1 MSSDI
6 VGSAITAVPHKVLS
20 RNCCF
25 HNTARVFGDVDSVMN
40 PEPSA
45 ASPAPSFDIL
55 SADALFV
62 AVYGRLKGMASNQLA
77 RSSDATLDTT
87 SLVHEL
93 YVKVSAARELEF
105 SDQAQFFSYASQAM
119 RHILVDHAR
128 QRLRAKRGAG
138 AVKVDIDDV
147 EIADMTA
154 TQVLGLDEAL
164 QRLERSDPR
173 AGQMVALHYFAGLPL
188 SKISELLGV
197 TERTLNRDWRFARAY
212 LHDLMG

>member
-1 MSSDI
+1 M
-6 VGSAITAVPHKVLS
+6 T
-20 RNCCF
+20 
-25 HNTARVFGDVDSVMN
+25 VFGSNCVAWRCGCEEPAFLSN
-40 PEPSA
+40 PSA
-45 ASPAPSFDIL
+45 TL
-55 SADALFV
+55 DALVAEFFF
-62 AVYGRLKGMASNQLA
+62 AVYERLKGMPAISCFA
-77 RSSDATLDTT
+77 AAMPADTT

-93 YVKVSAARELEF
+93 YVKVSAARDLEF
-105 SDQAQFFSYASQAM
+105 SDPAQFFSYASQAM

-138 AVKVDIDDV
+138 VVKVDIEEV
-147 EIADMTA
+147 EIADLTA

-188 SKISELLGV
+188 SKISDLLGV

>member
-1 MSSDI
+1 MTD
-6 VGSAITAVPHKVLS
+6 
-20 RNCCF
+20 
-25 HNTARVFGDVDSVMN
+25 ARS
-40 PEPSA
+40 EPTPDA
-45 ASPAPSFDIL
+45 TFDAL

-62 AVYGRLKGMASNQLA
+62 GVYERLKGMASNQLA
-77 RSSDATLDTT
+77 RNSDATLDTT

-93 YVKVSAARELEF
+93 YVKVSAARDLEF
-105 SDQAQFFSYASQAM
+105 SDPAQFFSYASQAM

-138 AVKVDIDDV
+138 VVKVDIDEV
-147 EIADMTA
+147 EIADLTA

-188 SKISELLGV
+188 SKISDLLGV

>member
-1 MSSDI
+1 M
-6 VGSAITAVPHKVLS
+6 
-20 RNCCF
+20 
-25 HNTARVFGDVDSVMN
+25 
-40 PEPSA
+40 PSEA
-45 ASPAPSFDIL
+45 APAATLDAL
-55 SADALFV
+55 SADVLFV
-62 AVYGRLKGMASNQLA
+62 AVYERLKGMASNQLA

-93 YVKVSAARELEF
+93 YVKVSASATLEF
-105 SDQAQFFSYASQAM
+105 SDPAQFFSYASQAM

-128 QRLRAKRGAG
+128 QRMRAKRGAG
-138 AVKVDIDDV
+138 AIKVNIDDI
-147 EIADMTA
+147 EIADLTA

-164 QRLERSDPR
+164 RRLEASDPR

-188 SKISELLGV
+188 SKISDLLGV

>member
-1 MSSDI
+1 MNQGAPEPTSFATFDALSSD
-6 VGSAITAVPHKVLS
+6 
-20 RNCCF
+20 
-25 HNTARVFGDVDSVMN
+25 D
-40 PEPSA
+40 
-45 ASPAPSFDIL
+45 
-55 SADALFV
+55 LF
-62 AVYGRLKGMASNQLA
+62 AGVYERLKGMASNQLA

-93 YVKVSAARELEF
+93 YVKVSAAHELEF
-105 SDQAQFFSYASQAM
+105 SDPAQFFSYASQAM

-128 QRLRAKRGAG
+128 QRLRVKRGAG
-138 AVKVDIDDV
+138 VSKVNIDDV
-147 EIADMTA
+147 EIADLTA

-164 QRLERSDPR
+164 RRLETSDPR

-188 SKISELLGV
+188 SKISDLLGV

>member
-1 MSSDI
+1 
-6 VGSAITAVPHKVLS
+6 
-20 RNCCF
+20 
-25 HNTARVFGDVDSVMN
+25 MN
-40 PEPSA
+40 H
-45 ASPAPSFDIL
+45 APSDPTLDDTFNAL

-62 AVYGRLKGMASNQLA
+62 GVYERLKGMASNQLA

-105 SDQAQFFSYASQAM
+105 SDPAQFFSYASQAM

-128 QRLRAKRGAG
+128 QRLRAKRGGG
-138 AVKVDIDDV
+138 ASKVNIDDV
-147 EIADMTA
+147 EVADLTA

-164 QRLERSDPR
+164 RRLERSDPR
-173 AGQMVALHYFAGLPL
+173 AGQMVSLHYFAGLPL
-188 SKISELLGV
+188 SKIANLLGV